1 MKKQLLSA
9 AALFVFGLSTSFAQN
24 NVIVGSKNVTKAGAE
39 QQHFTRCASPIPTA
53 EWDTEFN
60 KLVDKYI
67 KERTDVS
74 TGKISTIP
82 AVIPV
87 VVHVIHNQ
95 NSITLEN
102 ITAAQVASQ
111 IAVLNADFAGTNTD
125 ISSVPSIFTASKAG
139 DTQIQFCLAVTDPTG
154 NPMSE
159 PGIHRQKWNTIS
171 GATDPNLA
179 ADGASLQN
187 LFNNTIKP
195 NTIWDPTKYMNI
207 WVAKMNGSGLL
218 GYASWPAAS
227 TLTGLGTVETAQ
239 TSGVVINCYAFGTT
253 GIAGTSGYSVYNK
266 GRTATHEIG
275 HWLGLRHISGDD
287 ATCSVNNDFCLDTPK
302 QKGGYN
308 GGTPDPTGQGGLNY
322 GCPTYPYLAASECTG
337 ANSATTAGSEMF
349 MNYMDYVDDA
359 CMYLFTTNQ
368 KTRMQTAMTNGTYR
382 KLLGTHGLCSSSPT
396 APVAAFTMS
405 SSGCTNMAVS
415 TSNSTTGN
423 PTPTYAW
430 SSSPSTGVTIS
441 NATATSPTITFANT
455 GTYTVTLVA
464 TNSQGSQNATQVIS
478 ITNCTMTQCDT
489 LNNIPDTSNLVLYT
503 TGGGYL
509 SGNNQYG
516 DTHKGEYFTQT
527 GISGNKV
534 TGVIVYFYKNG
545 NNGTGGT
552 AGNNMAFQL
561 YAGNNTAGPT
571 GAAVKSDNVT
581 LGTLATG
588 GIQSGTVLAYTHTF
602 STAYTLTANEF
613 HAAVQLPT
621 TAGDTVALYSR
632 LLNVPTTNTAWEKQ
646 SNGTW
651 YPYNSGSAWGQTG
664 AITLFPIV
672 CPNSIGL
679 AASSLNTQIAIYP
692 NPSTG
697 IINFAFALTN
707 QSDVKIEVTNIL
719 GQTVYSSFE
728 KAVSADVK
736 SINIGDVSKGV
747 YMVTVSTSTEKLV
760 RKIVIE

>member
-9 AALFVFGLSTSFAQN
+9 SAFLLFGFSTMFAQH
-24 NVIVGSKNVTKAGAE
+24 NVIAGSKQVTKAE
-39 QQHFTRCASPIPTA
+39 TQEQHFTRCASPVPSA
-53 EWDTEFN
+53 EWDVEFN
-60 KLVDKYI
+60 KLVDQYI
-67 KERTDVS
+67 KDHTDATGKVS
-74 TGKISTIP
+74 TVP
-82 AVIPV
+82 ATIPV
-87 VVHVIHNQ
+87 VVHIIHNQ
-95 NSITLEN
+95 NSITQEN

-125 ISSVPSIFTASKAG
+125 ITSVPSAFTAVKAG
-139 DTQIQFCLAVTDPTG
+139 DVQVQFCLAVTDPNG
-154 NPMSE
+154 NPMAE
-159 PGIHRQKWNTIS
+159 PGIHRQKWNTIA
-171 GATDPNLA
+171 GATDPNA
-179 ADGASLQN
+179 ASSGTALQT

-195 NTIWDPTKYMNI
+195 ATIWDPTKYMNI

-227 TLTGLGTVETAQ
+227 TLTGLGTAETNQ
-239 TSGVVINCYAFGTT
+239 TAGVVINCYAFGTT
-253 GIAGTSGYSVYNK
+253 GIAGTSGYTPYNK
-266 GRTATHEIG
+266 GRTATHEVG

-287 ATCSVNNDFCLDTPK
+287 ATCSTNNDFCADTPK

-322 GCPTYPYLAASECTG
+322 GCPPYPYLASGECTG
-337 ANSATTAGSEMF
+337 TNSATTAGSEMF

-359 CMYLFTTNQ
+359 CMYMFTLNQ
-368 KTRMQTAMTNGTYR
+368 KSRIQTAMTNGTYR
-382 KLLGTHGLCSSSPT
+382 KDLGTHGLCNTSPT
-396 APVAAFTMS
+396 APTASFTLPSTGCAGIAVAATNNS
-405 SSGCTNMAVS
+405 S
-415 TSNSTTGN
+415 GN

-430 SSSPSTGVTIS
+430 SATSSTGVTFS
-441 NATATSPTITFANT
+441 STTATSPTITFANV

-464 TNSQGSQNATQVIS
+464 TNGSGSQNATQVIS

-489 LNNIPDTSNLVLYT
+489 IFNIPDTSSLVLYT

-516 DTHKGEYFTQT
+516 DTHKGEYFNQN
-527 GISGNKV
+527 GISGNQV
-534 TGVIVYFYKNG
+534 TGVIAYFYKNG
-545 NNGTGGT
+545 NNGTGGN
-552 AGNNMAFQL
+552 ASGNMAFQL

-581 LGTLATG
+581 LGTLSTNG
-588 GIQSGTVLAYTHTF
+588 VQNGTLLGYVHTF
-602 STAYTLTANEF
+602 STPYTLTANEF

-632 LLNVPTTNTAWEKQ
+632 ILNVPATNTAWERQ

-651 YPYNSGSAWGQTG
+651 YPYSSASAWNSVG

-672 CPNSIGL
+672 CPNSVGL
-679 AASSLNTQIAIYP
+679 AASSLNTQVAIYP

-697 IINFAFALTN
+697 VINFAFALTN

-728 KAVSADVK
+728 KAVSAEVK
-736 SINIGDVSKGV
+736 SINLGDVSKGV
-747 YMVTVSTSTEKLV
+747 YLVTVSTSTEKLV
-760 RKIVIE
+760 RKVVID

>member
-24 NVIVGSKNVTKAGAE
+24 NVIVGSKQVTKAGAE
-39 QQHFTRCASPIPTA
+39 QQHFTRCASPVPTA
-53 EWDTEFN
+53 EWDAEFN
-60 KLVDKYI
+60 KLVEKYI
-67 KERTDVS
+67 QERTDA

-82 AVIPV
+82 ATIPV
-87 VVHVIHNQ
+87 VVHIIHNQ
-95 NSITLEN
+95 NSVTQEN

-125 ISSVPSIFTASKAG
+125 ITSVPSAFTSVKAG
-139 DTQIQFCLAVTDPTG
+139 DTQIQFCLAVTDPNG
-154 NPMSE
+154 NPMTE
-159 PGIHRQKWNTIS
+159 PGIHRQKWNTIA

-179 ADGASLQN
+179 ADGTALQT

-195 NTIWDPTKYMNI
+195 ATIWDPTRYMNI

-227 TLTGLGTVETAQ
+227 TLTGLGTVETNQ
-239 TSGVVINCYAFGTT
+239 TSGVVINCYAFGTS
-253 GIAGTSGYSVYNK
+253 GIAGTSGYSIYNK
-266 GRTATHEIG
+266 GRTATHEVG
-275 HWLGLRHISGDD
+275 HWLGLRHISGD
-287 ATCSVNNDFCLDTPK
+287 AVCGNDFCNDTPP
-302 QKGGYN
+302 QTG
-308 GGTPDPTGQGGLNY
+308 GGTAQGGLNY
-322 GCPTYPYLAASECTG
+322 DCPTHPFQAGSCTS
-337 ANSATTAGSEMF
+337 NTAGEMF
-349 MNYMDYVDDA
+349 MDYMDYVNDA
-359 CMYLFTTNQ
+359 CMYMFTANQ
-368 KTRMQTAMTNGTYR
+368 KTRMQTAMLNGTYR

-405 SSGCTNMAVS
+405 STGCATMAVT
-415 TSNSTTGN
+415 TSNTTSGN
-423 PTPTYAW
+423 PTPTYVW
-430 SSSPSTGVTIS
+430 SASPSTGVTFS
-441 NATATSPTITFANT
+441 STTATSPTITFANT

-489 LNNIPDTSNLVLYT
+489 LSNIPDTSGLVLYT

-516 DTHKGEYFTQT
+516 DTHKGEYFTQN

-534 TGVIVYFYKNG
+534 TGVIAYFFKNG
-545 NNGTGGT
+545 NNGTGGNS
-552 AGNNMAFQL
+552 ANNMAFQL

-581 LGTLATG
+581 LGTLAAN
-588 GIQSGTVLAYTHTF
+588 GIQNGTVLAYTHTF

-613 HAAVQLPT
+613 HAAIQLPT
-621 TAGDTVALYSR
+621 TSGDTVALYSR
-632 LLNVPTTNTAWEKQ
+632 LLNVPPTNTAWEKQ

-651 YPYNSGSAWGQTG
+651 YPYSSGSAWGQSG

-672 CPNSIGL
+672 CPNSVGL

-697 IINFAFALTN
+697 VINFAFALTN

-736 SINIGDVSKGV
+736 SINLGDVSKGV
-747 YMVTVSTSTEKLV
+747 YLVTVSTSTEKLV
-760 RKIVIE
+760 RKVVID